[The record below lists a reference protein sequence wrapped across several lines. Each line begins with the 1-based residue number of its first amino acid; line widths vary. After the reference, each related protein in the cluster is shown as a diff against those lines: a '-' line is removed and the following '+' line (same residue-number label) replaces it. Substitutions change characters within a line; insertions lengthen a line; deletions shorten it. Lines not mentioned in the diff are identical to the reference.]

1 LLDMNSFLVPR
12 IQGCVWEEKC
22 RHIAQTLT
30 IWLCHWSCGRKATS
44 IQTHLQ
50 FVTRQTCSASWIHRW
65 KPQGIIT
72 RRVQYQEP
80 WTNEDVIRKFKFLLH
95 RKPNIT
101 YLFWKFKFSHVSG
114 ENDFCV

>member
-50 FVTRQTCSASWIHRW
+50 FVKRWTYKTSWIHRW
-65 KPQGIIT
+65 EFEKEG
-72 RRVQYQEP
+72 
-80 WTNEDVIRKFKFLLH
+80 LLDIP
-95 RKPNIT
+95 KLQLLPLCPLLKKKMAL
-101 YLFWKFKFSHVSG
+101 YK
-114 ENDFCV
+114 CVLIMVD